1 MKKTLL
7 AVSLAVAMCA
17 MGTASAAGGFMP
29 WSNMMKDIWKAYD
42 KNGDGKLS
50 MEEMEEMDHVLGQD
64 VPGFAPWFKDHF
76 SDLDANHDGVVD
88 KKELHNMMVK
98 MSWTDKDMVNGWYKN
113 TGFMPLNPANKQ

>member
-1 MKKTLL
+1 
-7 AVSLAVAMCA
+7 
-17 MGTASAAGGFMP
+17 MP

>member
-7 AVSLAVAMCA
+7 AVSLAVAMGA

-29 WSNMMKDIWKAYD
+29 WSSMMKDIWKAYD

-50 MEEMEEMDHVLGQD
+50 MEEVEEMDHVLGQD
-64 VPGFAPWFKDHF
+64 FQGFMPWMKDHF
-76 SDLDANHDGVVD
+76 ADLDTDHDGTVD

-98 MSWTDKDMVNGWYKN
+98 MKWTDKDMVNGWYKN
-113 TGFMPLNPANKQ
+113 TGFMPLNPANK